1 MLTKLQG
8 IFAALA
14 TPFDYKGDIY
24 KAKVQHNVEKW
35 NKTALAGYAV
45 CTKTGEGPL
54 LMADEKAA
62 LWEMVAQWAAPGHIL
77 IADVSAEGVRESAT
91 LARRAQEFGYH
102 AVVCTM
108 PHAYGDA
115 PAPLYCRAVADQSP
129 LPVILHDAPEIP
141 AHPNVVAILDTGVPR
156 PAPNLQRL
164 TGSAAHLWESL
175 KSGAN
180 GAILACAGADP
191 FPAVLVWEA
200 FRTREEE
207 AGIDWQSRIADP
219 ASIRALKTAMDVAG
233 YYGGPPR
240 LPLS

>member
-1 MLTKLQG
+1 MKLQG
-8 IFAALA
+8 IFAAVA

-62 LWEMVAQWAAPGHIL
+62 VWEMVAQSAAPGRIL

-91 LARRAQEFGYH
+91 LARRAVELGYH
-102 AVVCTM
+102 AVMCDM
-108 PHAYGDA
+108 PRVYGGA
-115 PAPLYCRAVADQSP
+115 AVGLYCRAVADQSP
-129 LPVILHDAPEIP
+129 LPVILRDAPEIP
-141 AHPNVVAILDTGVPR
+141 AHPNVTAILDAGVPR
-156 PAPNLQRL
+156 PADGKQRL
-164 TGSAAHLWESL
+164 TASAAHLWESL
-175 KSGAN
+175 KAGAS
-180 GAILACAGADP
+180 GAILAFASADP
-191 FPAVLVWEA
+191 YAAVLVWEA
-200 FRTREEE
+200 FRTREED

-219 ASIRALKTAMDVAG
+219 ESIPALKTAMDRNG

-240 LPLS
+240 LPLSV

>member
-14 TPFDYKGDIY
+14 TPFDHKGDIY

-54 LMADEKAA
+54 LMFDEKAA
-62 LWEMVAQWAAPGHIL
+62 VWEMVAEWATPGRTL
-77 IADVSAEGVRESAT
+77 IADVSAEGVRESAA
-91 LARRAQEFGYH
+91 LARRAQELGYH
-102 AVVCTM
+102 AVLCDM
-108 PHAYGDA
+108 PHAYGEA
-115 PAPLYCRAVADQSP
+115 PATLYCSALADRSP
-129 LPVILHDAPEIP
+129 LPVILNDVPELP
-141 AHPNVVAILDTGVPR
+141 AHPNVTAILDTGVPR
-156 PAPNLQRL
+156 ETTLQRL
-164 TGSAAHLWESL
+164 TGSSAHLWESL
-175 KSGAN
+175 KSGAS
-180 GAILACAGADP
+180 GAILSSAAANP
-191 FPAVLVWEA
+191 FAAVLVWEA

-219 ASIRALKTAMDVAG
+219 VSIRALKTAMDVAG

>member
-1 MLTKLQG
+1 MLTKLTG

-54 LMADEKAA
+54 LMFDEKAA
-62 LWEMVAQWAAPGHIL
+62 VWEMVAQWAAPGRTL
-77 IADVSAEGVRESAT
+77 IADVSAEGVRESAA
-91 LARRAQEFGYH
+91 LARRAHELGYH
-102 AVVCTM
+102 AVLCDM
-108 PHAYGDA
+108 PRAYGDA
-115 PAPLYCRAVADQSP
+115 PASLYCRALADQCP
-129 LPVILHDAPEIP
+129 LPLVVRDAPELP
-141 AHPNVVAILDTGVPR
+141 AHPNIAAILDTGVPR
-156 PAPNLQRL
+156 EAANVQRL
-164 TGSAAHLWESL
+164 TASAAHLWASL
-175 KSGAN
+175 KSGAA
-180 GAILACAGADP
+180 GAILASASADP
-191 FPAVLVWEA
+191 FAAVLVWEA

-219 ASIRALKTAMDVAG
+219 QSIHALKSAMDVAG